1 MPRPLLLLRTT
12 NAADTLL
19 ARATDP
25 QKNTSIGEVNSI
37 RIANTSTNSAD
48 VSLFYDNAAG
58 VDHFIFKNVIIP
70 KGVTL
75 YIEEDLDFDR
85 KAHDL
90 KITNEGTGPSL
101 TIIIK

>member
-1 MPRPLLLLRTT
+1 MPKPLLLLRTT

-19 ARATDP
+19 ARSVSV
-25 QKNTSIGEVNSI
+25 QKDTSIGNVNNI

-48 VSLFYDNAAG
+48 VSLFYDNSAG

-70 KGVTL
+70 KGVAL
-75 YIEEDLDFDR
+75 YIEDDLDFDR
-85 KAHDL
+85 RAHDL
-90 KITNEGTGPSL
+90 KITNEGTSPSL